1 MTMPEEIKADVL
13 LVDDEEKFASALSQR
28 LQVRGLKV
36 DTASSGEEA
45 LKRIKSQKFDAIIL
59 DLVMPGIGGIETLKR
74 IREENPEL
82 QIIML
87 SGHGTVEKSVEAIKA
102 GAVDFLEKPVDMNK
116 LIDKIGEARHK
127 RILVITEKIKEKV
140 RGRSRRL

>member
-1 MTMPEEIKADVL
+1 M
-13 LVDDEEKFASALSQR
+13 
-28 LQVRGLKV
+28 
-36 DTASSGEEA
+36 EEA

-59 DLVMPGIGGIETLKR
+59 DLVMPGMGGVETLKH
-74 IREENPEL
+74 IKEDPEL

-102 GAVDFLEKPVDMNK
+102 GAVDFLEKPVDINK

-127 RILVITEKIKEKV
+127 RILVITEKMKKK
-140 RGRSRRL
+140 

>member
-1 MTMPEEIKADVL
+1 MPEEIKADVL
-13 LVDDEEKFASALSQR
+13 LVDDEEKFVSALSQR

-59 DLVMPGIGGIETLKR
+59 DLVMPGMSGVETLKH
-74 IREENPEL
+74 IKKEDPEL

-102 GAVDFLEKPVDMNK
+102 GAVDFLEKPVDINK

-127 RILVITEKIKEKV
+127 RILVITEKMKEKV